1 ETQSRGINRTIC
13 IGLGGTGRDV
23 LMRIRRL
30 IVDRYG
36 HLNNL
41 PIVSFVHIDTDKA
54 ATQVTGIKT
63 GSNYHGVDLSFK
75 EAEKVGATMSSRDV
89 TRLVEELER
98 SSEYS
103 NYGPY
108 EHIR

>member
-1 ETQSRGINRTIC
+1 MTTMKSTGNEGQFRGINRTIC

-36 HLNNL
+36 DLSNL

-54 ATQVTGIKT
+54 ASQGSGLRT
-63 GSNYHGVDLSFK
+63 GSTYHGVDLSFR
-75 EAEKVGATMSSRDV
+75 EAEKVNATMTSTEV
-89 TRLVEELER
+89 TNFVR
-98 SSEYS
+98 
-103 NYGPY
+103 
-108 EHIR
+108 HAQ

>member
-1 ETQSRGINRTIC
+1 MTQASAKETQSRGINRTIC

-54 ATQVTGIKT
+54 ATQVTGIRT
-63 GSNYHGVDLSFK
+63 GS
-75 EAEKVGATMSSRDV
+75 T
-89 TRLVEELER
+89 
-98 SSEYS
+98 
-103 NYGPY
+103 
-108 EHIR
+108 